1 MTDKPIIFSGP
12 MVRALLDGRKNQ
24 TRRLLNPQPD
34 LNDAGLWRYPPDS
47 VCNGVD
53 PKLWVKR
60 FGGFCQTDAEGL
72 ASFLLHPSNGRRLL
86 PYAPG
91 DRLYVKHAADCFPVY
106 FKPIPFGAGKYAVGT
121 DGHVYARSEAG
132 WEKRAVRLSHNGY
145 EEINLRYNG
154 EQRPFRVNRLVA
166 EAFYGPAPEGFVCR
180 HMDGSR
186 RNNQPGNLDWGTPEQ
201 NSADASAAGSFSGEQ
216 ASKARLSASDVD
228 AIRASVEPQAVLAE
242 RFGITQPTVSKIK
255 SGKRWANPGEAP
267 SRNLP
272 AFQLWRSPIFC
283 PRWASRLTLTVTEVR
298 VQRLQEISEADVLAE
313 GCPLDPFY
321 HDTTADGSNPHMVKI
336 DTAKWI
342 SPRGWYHRLWDSLH
356 GPDAWDANPWVV
368 AVSFTVDRR
377 NIDAIPRQD

>member
-1 MTDKPIIFSGP
+1 MTGKPIIFSAP
-12 MVRALLDGRKNQ
+12 MVQALLAGRKTQ
-24 TRRLLNPQPD
+24 TRRIGKVRKGVTVAD
-34 LNDAGLWRYPPDS
+34 LKWDGPVGTIR
-47 VCNGVD
+47 
-53 PKLWVKR
+53 
-60 FGGFCQTDAEGL
+60 T
-72 ASFLLHPSNGRRLL
+72 GRVARDHIAV

-166 EAFYGPAPEGFVCR
+166 EAFYGPAPEGYVCR

-216 ASKARLSASDVD
+216 ASKARLSARDVEE
-228 AIRASVEPQAVLAE
+228 IRASVEPQAVLAE

-255 SGKRWANPGEAP
+255 SGKRWAEPGDAP
-267 SRNLP
+267 PWNLP

-298 VQRLQEISEADVLAE
+298 VQRLQEISEDDAVAE
-313 GCPLDPFY
+313 GVERLNGTGPNRFSVWLGDGWFNDPSAQECF
-321 HDTTADGSNPHMVKI
+321 A
-336 DTAKWI
+336 
-342 SPRGWYHRLWDSLH
+342 RLWRDIH
-356 GPDAWDANPWVV
+356 GPDAWEANPWVV
-368 AVSFTVDRR
+368 AISFTVQHG
-377 NIDAIPRQD
+377 NIDAVANDA